1 MLLFIQII
9 NILGR
14 LCLFCRKP
22 MDEYDKRKEKYMKG
36 ITKKIVSILLAV
48 ALVITSLQYTPKTVS
63 AATEGYT
70 EVMGSSIG
78 FEYKVDTATLDGWVA
93 PILDGGDTLIAF
105 QYAGT
110 HEGVNTVIKVD
121 GVETSTGTALVNA
134 VMNGKTLLN
143 MSGLST
149 DTFTTVEI
157 INGDKQS
164 TISLRKITVVE
175 DETEFV
181 EGMELFKDTQMD
193 PADVDAW
200 QNTGLNNISYNNDK
214 SVSFEVPEIVGG
226 DNHSS
231 QFKQTNI
238 KLEADKWYKVAYTV
252 TSDVDKTF
260 QLLVQ
265 NDGNWNVHK
274 EVITSVKAGETVTVE
289 TTFTGVSDDKVL
301 VGIMMG
307 YVQNTTSAV
316 ANVTIKDFSLTAY
329 TSEPTTTEEPSE
341 PVSTISSLD
350 EIEDAYIYNFVE
362 AGEGFI
368 VGFEDPNEDAIKKLP
383 AGTEYTYKYVLNVN
397 GTDIEVA
404 EPGVAVDLSSLGL
417 VDGTEYD
424 VTMKAVYTEGETS
437 MESPASVKTKF
448 TYKTGASTVDSNGIA
463 QVFFT
468 TSSNPTENLNVNG
481 LYEGSE
487 NNKPK
492 IPTAIVVKDAEGNRE
507 AFDYGTANVRG
518 NSTANA
524 AKKPYNFK
532 FTEGKNLF
540 GMGKAKKW
548 SLLANIFD
556 KTLMRNQIGMDFQRS
571 LEESQGT
578 FADGTSKVFTS
589 ECQPVDLYID
599 GVYAGTYT
607 LIESVETGSS
617 RVDIDI
623 DGIDEDTNEI
633 VDESKATSV
642 TINETSYQL
651 FDVLLEL
658 GNDNRL
664 DDEAYYFKT
673 NTETFAV
680 NEPARENKNYDYAPD
695 STNKPEF
702 VGLTQSYVKDFETAL
717 ANDDYDLFSQYID
730 VDSFVDFYI
739 TSEYFMTKDIGFSST
754 RFYIKDGKMYAGPL
768 WDLDLSSGNNGANPS
783 AENFYAQD
791 SFRWFKNLM
800 ANETFA
806 AKVKAR
812 YTELQPQIKALYA
825 TGGKVDQAYETVKN
839 SAEANYTEA
848 YAKGENNGW
857 GYTFVYGNSGYFD
870 QAIHNL
876 TIQQANASYGV
887 YGTVNVYNNYADYI
901 TEYKTW
907 LKNRNEWLVEQW
919 DIELVTGLN
928 KNSQGD
934 VVVTWD
940 AVNGATG
947 YAITYTPAILPET
960 AQLSVFDVSPI
971 AALAELGETTT
982 VYIADGTTTSYNF
995 SDNNIQLADNSKVT
1009 VAYTT
1014 DATVDA
1020 TATYAEVLEEE
1031 ATSEIALLNRVTVDG
1046 LNATIVTNVT
1056 NNGTAVAEN
1065 VVLTMNDANGNAIET
1080 KTVEAIGVGTTA
1092 TVAWNREETAGNYT
1106 YTIETGLLSSGVS
1119 YACDDIA
1126 NLTYGEDTNLTANKE
1141 GATYAV
1147 VGKVPETDFKFNADG
1162 YLIETGAADQA
1173 IYVRLNGEVVASN
1186 ESGNS
1191 AMNYTVKYADLE
1203 YDTTNVIQIEYVD
1216 KAADMVTMTTYI
1228 QTVYVKVGEKPA
1240 EEEPDLTTVIA
1251 NAMAD
1256 TANWIQTGGRNNG
1269 AVSNSAG
1276 TLNYWIESS
1285 YYENGA
1291 NNNGFFNG
1299 NIYGYYVTGTGV
1311 PYGGIENN
1319 TVKGEAFGISSELVR
1334 NGIDSVW
1341 ISDGTTTEKLTDGT
1355 EDVYWNPNTD
1365 VFTITADRF
1374 VLTGDETEKVYYVT
1388 VRLADGSD
1396 YSWPVKVT
1404 KLVEQEPADIE
1415 NPAEDG
1421 WVLFNSSV
1429 AANGDIFYV
1438 SKAAIEAGYV
1448 QERGDQMGC
1457 YNAPARAPYNN
1468 GMAADANTLSWV
1480 SAVDAGNWKSVWVRN
1495 SEGITKYTNDG
1506 VNASFQADCMHV
1518 NQNVFALAEGDTEEI
1533 FTVTVRGTADYTF
1546 KVKVVADGTE
1556 ETTAEETTSEED
1568 SSTIDETTTTVVGDA
1583 EPTEVIGLGVISQ
1596 VGSDVTF
1603 SWGQTNEQILSGQS
1617 YKVYIDGEFY
1627 QEYVGATQVEYA
1639 FSTTGEH
1646 TIKVTANLNG
1656 KETEGATLN
1665 ITINS
1670 VGTPDLVV
1678 SEVKIL
1684 TEGELLPGQTI
1695 QVQITVKNQGTAD
1708 AKLATGFNNG
1718 QALTDGVTNPWSHII
1733 VHLRQWKDGEAGDA
1747 QVAYSGLPLPMVGEN
1762 YVLAAGAA
1770 SSVTFNYT
1778 IPVDADTVKYQ
1789 IGGLADADND
1799 IKDELDE
1806 NNNKTFINLEIGEVV
1821 KIPEANLA
1829 NDGNEISV
1837 SWDAD
1842 ANATGYKVSYVVDGV
1857 TYTTDTLTE
1866 TTYNFTENNI
1876 ILDNDTKVSIV
1887 AVGGDNDG
1895 NVIAE
1900 ATALAD
1906 LTIINMYASGTAY
1919 AGKTINIT
1927 STVKNIGTAKATSSI
1942 ESERVV
1948 AVTITAVEFSAYNVA
1963 DDGLL
1968 PNDTLNIVVG
1978 YTPTEEGTATVTGNV
1993 NDNGRIYETDR
2004 TPNDVTQPN
2013 NNTMSITMPVVEEG
2027 AVVLSPIEGTN
2038 NVLVTWKAA
2047 ENTAVNEYVVAYTSD
2062 DIVKTS
2068 LDGDLVSLETNTM
2081 TYDEATNTYSAI
2093 INAPLDNNTM
2103 VYVYAIDP
2111 IDNTLRTIVG
2121 ADMALVDLVIESIG
2135 EPLGEVRIGY
2145 KFNIEV
2151 KIKNQ
2156 GTAQV
2161 KGSTSEIVDEFYPYT
2176 IPVMVKWENAEGETF
2191 AIHDEY
2197 HSGLL
2202 AGASQVITFEELAPT
2217 KDGDIVFNFKADS
2230 HSWAE
2235 GVYDG
2240 FNAESDEN
2248 NNIEQKTIKVLP
2260 KAQVREMDWTPLY
2273 GSQDKDEDG
2282 NPVVHIANFTDWRN
2296 VEYKVLD
2303 TSINDMDFEDI
2314 LTDFSGYG
2322 GSYISLKIDNA
2333 ENHKII
2339 EPDATDILDEST
2351 ATMYFMQVLKETVD
2365 NFSSTTIDYGEPR
2378 KKADGVLNNFDTN
2391 TNGINLHTRSFAP
2404 GKHYILKVEN
2414 GDGEFLTMALRVPGD
2429 LEKWVQAKGD
2439 ANTDEN
2445 ALPFVYHRGDLEVTG
2460 GFYYDATDLGLALI
2474 SAYNG
2479 NWLVLTTDG
2488 TKTLAPNENWKLE
2501 IRYASLDEN
2510 GEFVPEISDE
2520 DLEHIEKDPGIITL
2534 VPTDGV
2540 LRREGENTVH
2550 VSLPYLI
2557 QQIPIHSMNG
2567 GATDS
2572 EYYLLKLYNDAD
2584 STEYIN
2590 IPVRIIA
2597 NIPEIEPITG
2607 LTASLRGEEL
2617 GVAWDNPNAEYKYD
2631 VYIQHECT
2639 GDYVLLKENATV
2651 EDVYS
2656 ADIDGKA
2663 INFDENNNIR
2673 VVATWCEQT
2682 TEATYLL
2689 KTDLGPDLEGKE
2701 PPAREDKW
2709 VLING
2714 EHNLPVTDHL
2724 IGNDATVNAN
2734 IYYYTDVDISNVVG
2748 YNGAYIAINGNED
2761 YFAGAE
2767 TKLYVQKDGETPL
2780 VLEATR
2786 IYDKLYPGQIQVDAS
2801 KMFETYGTYA
2811 EGYTWDG
2818 TTTLYYTIR
2827 VVGEDGTSKDF
2838 YFKIVPNEPE
2848 QQVNDKGEWVPLKG
2862 DSKLP
2867 VTFKY
2872 NHTYTAVDGTVVTEQ
2887 KELPI
2892 DGYIEY
2898 YDHQSLTNTYTATGY
2913 NSYFVSL
2920 IGMTDIYSGAG
2931 TVKLGVANTGTF
2943 DNQDMIKEG
2952 GNAAEQTY
2960 TDAVIYDQLY
2970 PGEVQINAG
2979 QVFTVTNT
2987 TTYFMLKITGQTTSA
3002 DGTTTE
3008 TTKYLP
3014 IRITVETGDVE
3025 IRGFQ
3030 MNTNTAEGAVSEF
3043 NPSFRVVSRAA
3054 KIMTKPSESL
3064 KEGDDSTKLYGVVNY
3079 GTMYAVDSSVTDAE
3093 MTLDNEGVR
3102 YVQATAAGTLQ
3113 NWSGSADDADKDI
3126 YSYYALTFKSTTY
3139 YLDTLTFKYK
3149 LKAYAVLD
3157 DGTAVYQTKQMSETS
3172 IEDIAEEL
3180 YNEGMMLTEEAHE
3193 FLYNHVLN
3201 IIAITKNRDNIG
3213 QAMFNALQPTS
3224 TSDERYIL
3232 MNNAYKDLFYY
3243 VKLTREYEY
3252 DRYSQRETFK
3262 SLTPY
3267 DANGDGTT
3275 DGTTEEYLLPLLSE
3289 VSQKE
3294 YDSVADWIDENVTD
3308 GFYEKV
3314 TWKGADTTPGDAQ

>member
-1 MLLFIQII
+1 
-9 NILGR
+9 
-14 LCLFCRKP
+14 

-63 AATEGYT
+63 AAENYSGLVFT
-70 EVMGSSIG
+70 EVTAAMDSDYAYCIVENTLTG
-78 FEYKVDTATLDGWVA
+78 FGYLNFYGTYFMQIVGDGNSKMNESTVTLDGKEVDA
-93 PILDGGDTLIAF
+93 TFAFDRGGSVTGFNVSTLADDAYYEISLT
-105 QYAGT
+105 G
-110 HEGVNTVIKVD
+110 E
-121 GVETSTGTALVNA
+121 TGTI
-134 VMNGKTLLN
+134 
-143 MSGLST
+143 
-149 DTFTTVEI
+149 TFV
-157 INGDKQS
+157 
-164 TISLRKITVVE
+164 LRK
-175 DETEFV
+175 
-181 EGMELFKDTQMD
+181 GN
-193 PADVDAW
+193 PP
-200 QNTGLNNISYNNDK
+200 TG
-214 SVSFEVPEIVGG
+214 G
-226 DNHSS
+226 
-231 QFKQTNI
+231 
-238 KLEADKWYKVAYTV
+238 
-252 TSDVDKTF
+252 
-260 QLLVQ
+260 
-265 NDGNWNVHK
+265 
-274 EVITSVKAGETVTVE
+274 
-289 TTFTGVSDDKVL
+289 
-301 VGIMMG
+301 
-307 YVQNTTSAV
+307 
-316 ANVTIKDFSLTAY
+316 
-329 TSEPTTTEEPSE
+329 EEPSE
-341 PVSTISSLD
+341 PISGDSTISSLD

-368 VGFEDPNEDAIKKLP
+368 VGFKDPNEDAIKELP
-383 AGTEYTYKYVLNVN
+383 EGTEYTYKYVLNVN

-404 EPGVAVDLSSLGL
+404 EPGVAVDLSSLNL

-424 VTMKAVYTEGETS
+424 VTMKSVYTEGETS
-437 MESPASVKTKF
+437 IESPASVKTKF
-448 TYKTGASTVDSNGIA
+448 TYKTSASTVDANGIA

-468 TSSNPTENLNVNG
+468 TSSNPIENLNVNG
-481 LYEGSE
+481 LYEGSD

-492 IPTAIVVKDAEGNRE
+492 IPTAIVVKDAEENVV
-507 AFDYGTANVRG
+507 AFNYGTANVRG

-532 FTEGKNLF
+532 FNKGKDLF

-578 FADGTSKVFTS
+578 FADGTNKVFTS

-623 DGIDEDTNEI
+623 DGVDEETNEI

-642 TINETSYQL
+642 TINETSYRL

-702 VGLTQSYVKDFETAL
+702 VVLTQTYVKDFETAL
-717 ANDDYDLFSQYID
+717 ANNDYDLFSQYID

-768 WDLDLSSGNNGANPS
+768 WDLDLSSGNNGVNPS

-848 YAKGENNGW
+848 YAKGENKGW

-870 QAIHNL
+870 QAILNL
-876 TIQQANASYGV
+876 TIQQANTLYGV
-887 YGTVNVYNNYADYI
+887 YGAVNVYNNYADYI

-907 LKNRNEWLVEQW
+907 LKNRNEWLVERW

-971 AALAELGETTT
+971 AALAELGETAT

-1046 LNATIVTNVT
+1046 FNANIVTNVT

-1065 VVLTMNDANGNAIET
+1065 VVLTMNDANGNEIET
-1080 KTVEAIGVGTTA
+1080 KTVEAIGVGITA
-1092 TVAWNREETAGNYT
+1092 TVEWNREEIAGNYT

-1119 YACDDIA
+1119 YACDDITNLTYVEDA
-1126 NLTYGEDTNLTANKE
+1126 NLTAQKD

-1162 YLIETGAADQA
+1162 YWIETGAADQA

-1191 AMNYTVKYADLE
+1191 AMNYTVRYADLE

-1269 AVSNSAG
+1269 AVSNSAR

-1291 NNNGFFNG
+1291 DNNGFFNG

-1334 NGIDSVW
+1334 KGIDSVW

-1355 EDVYWNPNTD
+1355 KDVYWNPSTD

-1374 VLTGDETEKVYYVT
+1374 ILTGDETEKVYYVT

-1404 KLVEQEPADIE
+1404 KLVEQEP
-1415 NPAEDG
+1415 
-1421 WVLFNSSV
+1421 
-1429 AANGDIFYV
+1429 
-1438 SKAAIEAGYV
+1438 
-1448 QERGDQMGC
+1448 
-1457 YNAPARAPYNN
+1457 
-1468 GMAADANTLSWV
+1468 
-1480 SAVDAGNWKSVWVRN
+1480 
-1495 SEGITKYTNDG
+1495 
-1506 VNASFQADCMHV
+1506 
-1518 NQNVFALAEGDTEEI
+1518 
-1533 FTVTVRGTADYTF
+1533 
-1546 KVKVVADGTE
+1546 
-1556 ETTAEETTSEED
+1556 
-1568 SSTIDETTTTVVGDA
+1568 
-1583 EPTEVIGLGVISQ
+1583 TEVIGLGVISQ
-1596 VGSDVTF
+1596 VDSDVTF

-1778 IPVDADTVKYQ
+1778 IPADADTVKYQ
-1789 IGGLADADND
+1789 IGGLADADNN

-1821 KIPEANLA
+1821 KIPEANLI

-1842 ANATGYKVSYVVDGV
+1842 ANATGYTVSYVVDGV

-1876 ILDNDTKVSIV
+1876 VLDNNTKVTIT
-1887 AVGGDNDG
+1887 AVDGDNDG
-1895 NVIAE
+1895 TVIAE

-1948 AVTITAVEFSAYNVA
+1948 AVTITAVEFSAYNTA

-1978 YTPTEEGTATVTGNV
+1978 YTPKEKGTATVTGDV
-1993 NDNGRIYETDR
+1993 NDRGRIYETDR
-2004 TPNDVTQPN
+2004 TPGPVDTADN
-2013 NNTMSITMPVVEEG
+2013 NNRMSITMPVVEEG

-2047 ENTAVNEYVVAYTSD
+2047 ENTAVNEYVVAYTSN

-2081 TYDEATNTYSAI
+2081 TYDEATNTYSAT

-2145 KFNIEV
+2145 KFNIKV
-2151 KIKNQ
+2151 TIKNQ

-2197 HSGLL
+2197 HLGLL

-2217 KDGDIVFNFKADS
+2217 KAGDIVFNFKADS

-2240 FNAESDEN
+2240 FHAESDEN
-2248 NNIEQKTIKVLP
+2248 NNIQQKTIKVLA
-2260 KAQVREMDWTPLY
+2260 KAQVREMDWTALY
-2273 GSQDKDEDG
+2273 DSQDKDKDG

-2322 GSYISLKIDNA
+2322 GSYISVRIDNA
-2333 ENHKII
+2333 ENHKMI
-2339 EPDATDILDEST
+2339 EPDDTDILDEST

-2378 KKADGVLNNFDTN
+2378 KKEDGVLNNFDTN

-2414 GDGEFLTMALRVPGD
+2414 GDGEFLTLALRVPGD

-2501 IRYASLDEN
+2501 IQYASLDEN

-2607 LTASLRGEEL
+2607 LAASLRGEEL

-2631 VYIQHECT
+2631 VYIQYECT

-2656 ADIDGKA
+2656 IDDKY
-2663 INFDENNNIR
+2663 FDVNNNIK

-2682 TEATYLL
+2682 TEAVYEW
-2689 KTDLGPDLEGKE
+2689 KTDLGDDLPGAE

-2714 EHNLPVTDHL
+2714 EYNLPVTDHL
-2724 IGNDATVNAN
+2724 KGNGATVNAN

-2818 TTTLYYTIR
+2818 TKTLYYTIR

-2862 DSKLP
+2862 ASTLP

-3030 MNTNTAEGAVSEF
+3030 MNTNTAKGAVSEF

-3079 GTMYAVDSSVTDAE
+3079 GTIYAVDSSVTDAE

-3102 YVQATAAGTLQ
+3102 YVQATVAGTLQ
-3113 NWSGSADDADKDI
+3113 NWSGSADDADKDK

-3180 YNEGMMLTEEAHE
+3180 YNERMMFTEEAHE

-3224 TSDERYIL
+3224 TSDEKYVL

-3243 VKLTREYEY
+3243 VKLTREYAY

-3262 SLTPY
+3262 SLTLY
-3267 DANGDGTT
+3267 DADGDGTT
-3275 DGTTEEYLLPLLSE
+3275 DGATEEYLLHLLSE
-3289 VSQKE
+3289 ASQKE
-3294 YDSVADWIDENVTD
+3294 YNSVADWIDENVTD

-3314 TWKGADTTPGDAQ
+3314 TWKGDDTTPGDVQ